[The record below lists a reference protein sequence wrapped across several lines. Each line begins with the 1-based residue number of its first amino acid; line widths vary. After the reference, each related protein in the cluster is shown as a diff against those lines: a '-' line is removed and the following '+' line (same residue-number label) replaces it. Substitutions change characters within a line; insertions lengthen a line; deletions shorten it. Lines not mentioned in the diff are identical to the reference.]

1 MDPKNSALEDIFKK
15 SAPGSSYEKI
25 YRNNLDEDSFHYNF
39 DQAIQKLSE
48 AEEALLVN
56 WYWIRED
63 ERFCQLEEIW
73 STDFGHTSIALT
85 KHLPYGRIFNHALN
99 EFIWNGQFQR
109 SVQLWSP
116 QSLSCPPLPFNDLGF
131 HKVVFLFSILIF
143 GIALSLVMFIYERRS
158 YKSNPSKHFESV
170 VTLNIN
176 IKLNPE
182 ELQRLINIVE
192 EIDGQNYELLIGE
205 LRSKHSNPP

>member
-1 MDPKNSALEDIFKK
+1 MATRTSAVEDIFVN
-15 SAPGSSYEKI
+15 SAPGSTYEKVL
-25 YRNNLDEDSFHYNF
+25 RNNLDEDSFHCNL
-39 DQAIQKLSE
+39 DQAIQKLSDGE
-48 AEEALLVN
+48 DALLVN
-56 WYWIRED
+56 WYAIKED
-63 ERFCQLEEIW
+63 KRFCQLEELW

-131 HKVVFLFSILIF
+131 HKVVFLFSILLF
-143 GIALSLVMFIYERRS
+143 GMALALVIFIYERRS
-158 YKSNPSKHFESV
+158 YKSNPAKHSGSAI
-170 VTLNIN
+170 TLNVN

-182 ELQRLINIVE
+182 ELQRVINIVE
-192 EIDGQNYELLIGE
+192 EIDGQNHELLIRE
-205 LRSKHSNPP
+205 LRSKHSNSP